1 MRERR
6 KRDEFARESLK
17 DKKSSVLERVV
28 GVVVVVEDEDIAAR
42 DVGDAVQSNLRTA
55 ERLISDWDSTA
66 RSSAELVAI

>member
-6 KRDEFARESLK
+6 KRDEFARESLN

-42 DVGDAVQSNLRTA
+42 DVGDAVQSNQRTA